1 MRKDDNLLLAAGVP
15 VAFRDKIKFTYPTGS
30 SYTCNPPVTD
40 TDVDFYVLMR
50 NFHEEAQLEYNR
62 QIQSDFSYVLNN
74 LRPAAPLLSNAVR
87 LSEIRSYLV
96 SEGWSEC
103 LSEQGRHAYANTP
116 GHQETWEAFRRGD
129 FNMIVVVDEDH
140 FYRCAAATELCKA
153 ENALSKD
160 RRIEIHTKVHINP
173 GKHIPYPSNYATS
186 SVVQHLRAHKLW

>member
-1 MRKDDNLLLAAGVP
+1 MYKDDNLLLAAGVP
-15 VAFRDKIKFTYPTGS
+15 VAFRDRIKFTYPTGS

-50 NFHEEAQLEYNR
+50 NSLEEEQLEYQR
-62 QIQSDFSYVLNN
+62 QIQSGFTFALRAI
-74 LRPAAPLLSNAVR
+74 RPAEIAPTNAVR
-87 LSEIRSYLV
+87 LSEIRAYLV

-140 FYRCAAATELCKA
+140 FYRCSAATELCKA

-160 RRIEIHTKVHINP
+160 RRIEIHNKVHINP
-173 GKHIPYPSNYATS
+173 GKYIPYPSNWQTATH
-186 SVVQHLRAHKLW
+186 VTQLRENKLW